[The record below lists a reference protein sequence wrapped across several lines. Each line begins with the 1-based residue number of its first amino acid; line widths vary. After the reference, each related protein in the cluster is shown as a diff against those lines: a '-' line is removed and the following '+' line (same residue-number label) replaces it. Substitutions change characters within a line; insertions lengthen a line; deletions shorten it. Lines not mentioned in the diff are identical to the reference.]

1 MATYKNFTDKL
12 TIEEAIE
19 IYKKGMAVQVHD
31 GKDIILICNRKQP
44 VLLRYK

>member
-31 GKDIILICNRKQP
+31 GKDIILASEKKWP
-44 VLLRYK
+44 VLLYYR